1 MADAYKKIIG
11 LAVALIIIAVIFP
24 IALGLIG
31 NAGNIVVTTTGG
43 AGLNETLT
51 LSEVIDPTVLVLLV
65 TLLPIIAIIAVVM
78 MFLPKNK
85 NS

>member
-1 MADAYKKIIG
+1 MAESYRKIVA

-31 NAGNIVVTTTGG
+31 SAGNVVVTTTGG

-51 LSEVIDPTVLVLLV
+51 LADVIDPTVLVLLV
-65 TLLPIIAIIAVVM
+65 TLLPIIAIISVVM
-78 MFLPKNK
+78 MFLPKSK
-85 NS
+85 S